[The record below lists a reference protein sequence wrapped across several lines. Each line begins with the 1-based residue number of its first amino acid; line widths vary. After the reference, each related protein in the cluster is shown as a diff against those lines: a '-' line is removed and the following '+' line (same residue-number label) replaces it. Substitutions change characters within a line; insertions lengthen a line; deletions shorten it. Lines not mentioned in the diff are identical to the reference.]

1 MFISRVLCVVAISK
15 IGWLRRDSWRSGRN
29 RFTTPIC
36 QRAAIIPH
44 RGKVMRCGMARR
56 GMAWRGAVR
65 YGVVHRAWHDTL
77 SPSFMHNVLSRRR
90 KRMRANI
97 GRRERVI
104 SLHKDEELRPVT
116 RREREIYFHK
126 KVNRERHGC
135 LNLRVS
141 TCLRVSPLFA
151 NVRWKIYP
159 LCYDGYPAIAGNA
172 SDRAS
177 WLEEWEP
184 AFPRGSERHR

>member
-1 MFISRVLCVVAISK
+1 MKERAKSLYHTHLPTGCDNS
-15 IGWLRRDSWRSGRN
+15 
-29 RFTTPIC
+29 TPRESNAVWHC
-36 QRAAIIPH
+36 T
-44 RGKVMRCGMARR
+44 ARH
-56 GMAWRGAVR
+56 GVAWRGAVR
-65 YGVVHRAWHDTL
+65 YGTVHRAWHDTL

-90 KRMRANI
+90 KRMRVSI

-126 KVNRERHGC
+126 KVNCERHGC

-159 LCYDGYPAIAGNA
+159 LFYDGYPAVMLATELV
-172 SDRAS
+172 DRRNES
-177 WLEEWEP
+177 
-184 AFPRGSERHR
+184 